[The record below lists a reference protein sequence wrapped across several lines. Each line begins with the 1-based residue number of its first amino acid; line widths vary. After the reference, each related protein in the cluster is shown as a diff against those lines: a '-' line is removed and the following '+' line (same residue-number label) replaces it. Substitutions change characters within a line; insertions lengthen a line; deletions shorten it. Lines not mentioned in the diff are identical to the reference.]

1 SFMSGAEGES
11 PARFNFLKEEESL
24 LSLLYHL
31 PVGEVSEAPLRGF
44 ADTPKPPGPPEEEE
58 EDRAYSQNST
68 AMPPA
73 TAVTSPAVDSY
84 NRTQYCKWPC
94 ECPKVTPTCP
104 PGVSLLMDGCD
115 CCKTCARQVGEV
127 CNEADTCDYH
137 KGLYLF
143 TIHTAAQTR
152 LDPSRT
158 TVCCHVN
165 TGCHDMVGTGCE
177 HDGVIYRNGQSFKP
191 SCKYQCVCVNGA
203 IGCVALCTESQPPR
217 VWCQTPRRVK
227 VKGQCC
233 EQWICDEP
241 KRGRKT
247 APRHAVEALPNPPI
261 SFQLTEM
268 QHSSQMSLK
277 TSRRTKSNRRL
288 QQFVAIIYFP
298 HCVDPASP
306 AETRSWHKNC
316 ITQTT
321 SWSPCS
327 KTCGRGL
334 SMRISNANEQCE
346 LVKESRLCNLR
357 PCEVDITKHIKPGKK
372 CLNIYREEQPSNFT
386 ISGCT
391 SKKQYRPKYCGI
403 CMDERCCIPYKSK
416 TIDVD
421 FECPNGTGFTWKM
434 MWVQACFCNL
444 SCKNPNDI
452 FAELESYYGY
462 PEVLEAVQHKL
473 KGP

>member
-1 SFMSGAEGES
+1 MCSSSPVMSW
-11 PARFNFLKEEESL
+11 L
-24 LSLLYHL
+24 LLWILTAA
-31 PVGEVSEAPLRGF
+31 GIQQ
-44 ADTPKPPGPPEEEE
+44 
-58 EDRAYSQNST
+58 AYSLNST

-73 TAVTSPAVDSY
+73 TAAVSPTADSY

-94 ECPKVTPTCP
+94 ECPEVVPKCP

-137 KGLYLF
+137 KGLYCDYSSDKP
-143 TIHTAAQTR
+143 R
-152 LDPSRT
+152 YEKG
-158 TVCCHVN
+158 VC
-165 TGCHDMVGTGCE
+165 
-177 HDGVIYRNGQSFKP
+177 
-191 SCKYQCVCVNGA
+191 
-203 IGCVALCTESQPPR
+203 
-217 VWCQTPRRVK
+217 
-227 VKGQCC
+227 
-233 EQWICDEP
+233 
-241 KRGRKT
+241 
-247 APRHAVEALPNPPI
+247 
-261 SFQLTEM
+261 
-268 QHSSQMSLK
+268 
-277 TSRRTKSNRRL
+277 
-288 QQFVAIIYFP
+288 
-298 HCVDPASP
+298 ASYP

-372 CLNIYREEQPSNFT
+372 CLNIYREDQPSNLT

-391 SKKQYRPKYCGI
+391 SKKQYRPKYCGV
-403 CMDERCCIPYKSK
+403 CTDERCCIPYKSK
-416 TIDVD
+416 TIDVE

-462 PEVLEAVQHKL
+462 PEVMN
-473 KGP
+473 